1 MFRQQGQ
8 ARRNRAARRQTNLT
22 IQQYTRMIE
31 RGELDE
37 DVENAIMELPRE
49 ERVKPAIEGRI
60 DEGD

>member
-1 MFRQQGQ
+1 
-8 ARRNRAARRQTNLT
+8 
-22 IQQYTRMIE
+22 MIE